1 MPIFNEEQK
10 LGNPTKMVFHKI
22 GFRVWKPRI
31 CLWGMLIIAAHS
43 DKVWGVHVQTRHRT
57 FKIPSFSN

>member
-10 LGNPTKMVFHKI
+10 LGNPTKMVVHKI

-31 CLWGMLIIAAHS
+31 RLWGMLIIAAHS
-43 DKVWGVHVQTRHRT
+43 DKVWGSACPNQASYFQNTL
-57 FKIPSFSN
+57 I